1 MVIGEGIK
9 KEWLSKP
16 MSVKGMHI
24 LGNALDWQWDGNSLN
39 VRLHGAKLKVR
50 AGTPFEKNTDL
61 KLKYY

>member
-1 MVIGEGIK
+1 
-9 KEWLSKP
+9 